1 MKTLGILLT
10 VTSFSVLTSNVSAQ
24 EYHSD
29 NLIPVADL
37 GKYQAIGVSV
47 SSGNRLFVSFPNR
60 GGAYQYGL
68 TENVNGKRI
77 PYPDEAWNKPGDGA
91 SHFVSVQDL
100 FVDASDF
107 LWVLDSKPA
116 PGGSIFGNA
125 ETAVKGQFKLL
136 KINTQTNRVEK
147 VYTFDDLDKA
157 HSGLNDIRVDTE
169 KQLAY
174 LSDPGLAAIVV
185 LDLKKIGRAHV

>member
-68 TENVNGKRI
+68 TENVNGKLI

-91 SHFVSVQDL
+91 
-100 FVDASDF
+100 
-107 LWVLDSKPA
+107 
-116 PGGSIFGNA
+116 
-125 ETAVKGQFKLL
+125 
-136 KINTQTNRVEK
+136 
-147 VYTFDDLDKA
+147 
-157 HSGLNDIRVDTE
+157 
-169 KQLAY
+169 
-174 LSDPGLAAIVV
+174 
-185 LDLKKIGRAHV
+185 